1 MTLRASILAILGI
14 SVLTSSA
21 HAADLLEVYQKALQA
36 DPQIREAEAT
46 KLATMEAKPQA
57 RAGLLPQL
65 TAGGSIERSDQD
77 INRTQLTAIVDENGV
92 PTDVLVPVN
101 INVKSKPTSSQY
113 QVRLT
118 QSIFRWDRW
127 SALRRAD
134 KQVAQAEVDYK
145 AAQQDLL
152 SRVAQRYF
160 DVLAAEDTL
169 KAAQANMEAF
179 ARQLDQADKRFEV
192 GLIAITDV
200 QEARAA
206 RDQASADVIAAKRSL
221 STAQEFLREITGG
234 EVADLAEPKDDI
246 PLQAPAPADEEKWVA
261 AALDQNLSV
270 LSARLATDIARE
282 DINAARSGHLPSI
295 DLYAQRTGSTDRGDQ
310 VSRRGDSPGTR
321 SPADGDTTIDS
332 IGVQVTFPIYSGGAV
347 SSEVRQ
353 RVYQHRAARE
363 RSERVA
369 RDTER
374 EARDAYLGV
383 LSEIS
388 RVQALRQALESSQ
401 TALQATEAG
410 FEVGTR
416 TTVDVLDARRRLFEA
431 QTNYYRSRYDYILN
445 VLRLKLAAG
454 SLSVEDLQEVNGWLA
469 H

>member
-1 MTLRASILAILGI
+1 MTLRASILVALG
-14 SVLTSSA
+14 LATLAHSA
-21 HAADLLEVYQKALQA
+21 QAADLLEVYQRALQA

-65 TAGGSIERSDQD
+65 TASGSLERSNQD
-77 INRTQLTAIVDENGV
+77 INRTQLTAIVGENGE
-92 PTDVLVPVN
+92 PTNVLVPVN
-101 INVKSKPTSSQY
+101 INARSNLNSSQY

-118 QSIFRWDRW
+118 QTLFRWDRW
-127 SALRRAD
+127 ATLHRAD
-134 KQVAQAEVDYK
+134 KQVAQAEIDYK
-145 AAQQDLL
+145 AAQQDLVA
-152 SRVAQRYF
+152 RVAQRYF
-160 DVLAAEDTL
+160 DVLAAEDTV
-169 KAAQANMEAF
+169 KAAQATLEALS
-179 ARQLDQADKRFEV
+179 RQLDQANKRFEV

-206 RDQASADVIAAKRSL
+206 HDQASADLIADKRALAS
-221 STAQEFLREITGG
+221 AQEYLREITGG
-234 EVADLAEPKDDI
+234 PVDDLAGPKDDI
-246 PLQAPAPADEEKWVA
+246 PLQSPAPEDVEKWVA

-282 DINAARSGHLPSI
+282 DIDVARAGHLPSL
-295 DLYAQRTGSTDRGDQ
+295 DLYAQRTASSDAGNQT
-310 VSRRGDSPGTR
+310 SRRGDTPGTR
-321 SPADGDTTIDS
+321 SPADGDTTIDA
-332 IGVQVTFPIYSGGAV
+332 IGIQITFPIYSGGAV

-363 RSERVA
+363 RSERTA

-374 EARDAYLGV
+374 AARDAYLSV
-383 LSEIS
+383 IS
-388 RVQALRQALESSQ
+388 DIARVQALRQAVESSQ

-416 TTVDVLDARRRLFEA
+416 TTIEVLDSRRQLFQA
-431 QTNYYRSRYDYILN
+431 QTNYYRSRYDYIIAVLQ
-445 VLRLKLAAG
+445 LRLATG
-454 SLSVEDLQEVNGWLA
+454 SLSVDDLQEVNGWLV